1 MKDTNVI
8 ALSPQRPNIYYS
20 RRPPINLDELTTY
33 LADSLR
39 EERSYFLKTIL
50 FCRTYKDCGDLYT
63 TIKYKLG
70 KDFTDP
76 SGYPELDEFRLVELY
91 TRVSRPEKREE
102 VIKSFINPS
111 SKLCLIIATTAF
123 GMGIDCPN
131 IRRIIH
137 WGLPSMHP

>member
-91 TRVSRPEKREE
+91 THECQDQKRE
-102 VIKSFINPS
+102 K
-111 SKLCLIIATTAF
+111 KLLS
-123 GMGIDCPN
+123 
-131 IRRIIH
+131 H
-137 WGLPSMHP
+137 L